1 MIIVMIAF
9 YGCDNGS
16 DFYDREI
23 VVSED
28 CTIGDLVGL
37 EFDSDSLRCGRKSN
51 VYFGLGEID
60 ESMLFSPLG
69 FYLFHDSASISTL
82 DSIWILETDPVKIS
96 TCEKLNIGQMSL
108 SGAFCLHKFDNTVKR
123 ESVNY
128 YFNSENNDRGYY
140 FIYSKHAAYKAFCN
154 VEAID
159 CYLRYSCVVQYN
171 GTYDFSKIPNA
182 DDAERKLI
190 GCVL

>member
-16 DFYDREI
+16 NFYDREI

-28 CTIGDLVGL
+28 CTIGDRVGV
-37 EFDSDSLRCGRKSN
+37 EFDSDSVRCGAFY
-51 VYFGLGEID
+51 V
-60 ESMLFSPLG
+60 FS
-69 FYLFHDSASISTL
+69 DSGAKNTR
-82 DSIWILETDPVKIS
+82 DSVWILETDPVKIS
-96 TCEKLNIGQMSL
+96 ICEKLNIGQMSL

-140 FIYSKHAAYKAFCN
+140 FIYTKHAAYKAFCN

-159 CYLRYSCVVQYN
+159 CYLRYSCVVQYS

-190 GCVL
+190 GCAE